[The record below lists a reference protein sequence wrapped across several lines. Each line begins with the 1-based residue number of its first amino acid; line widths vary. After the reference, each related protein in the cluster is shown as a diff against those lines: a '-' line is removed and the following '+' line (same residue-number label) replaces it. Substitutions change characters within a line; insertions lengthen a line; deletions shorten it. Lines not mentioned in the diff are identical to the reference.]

1 MKTSIRCM
9 SVSELESVSSRVE
22 RTGMIKL
29 CLIQRTNHI
38 FCPSLSFKIIV
49 YELMFMSIKLCLP
62 PHSFFVDAS
71 VSQSEVSQQLDHF
84 QSLTFYFRGS
94 NSICLAQSNGF
105 DPRQVNISLYDLS
118 KMSPKCQE
126 GFFNLMILDEKLVLN
141 PDGSHGLKRNLV
153 ILSVSLIRLS

>member
-62 PHSFFVDAS
+62 PHSFLWTRPCPSPRSHNSSITFKVSHSTSEAQTLFVWRKVMDLI
-71 VSQSEVSQQLDHF
+71 QDRL
-84 QSLTFYFRGS
+84 
-94 NSICLAQSNGF
+94 
-105 DPRQVNISLYDLS
+105 ISLC
-118 KMSPKCQE
+118 MIFQKCHRNAKK
-126 GFFNLMILDEKLVLN
+126 GF
-141 PDGSHGLKRNLV
+141 
-153 ILSVSLIRLS
+153 LI